1 MFARLLGRR
10 GVVGFAVG
18 SVSLGVCYGV
28 YNGRTSPV
36 AVVMARQENA
46 QTRRQSRFEKFA
58 SCQAQ
63 GQCLM
68 TPADFLE
75 SIVHEDLPGWSRK
88 REVNNQDINRMLNG
102 TPGIRKGSNKF
113 FRQLQDRG
121 IITYPEYL
129 FLVTILT
136 KSRRGIEIA
145 FRMLDKDGNH
155 ELSKDEFLVLEEMV
169 NMKATSKSMAALPG
183 GMDPNQW
190 QNLVGNTTLKTH
202 FFTPRGNGT
211 LTFAQFS
218 KFMADLQVEVSEMEF
233 IEYSRGMP
241 TVPEESFARLL
252 LRNTALEA
260 EEVAKYLD
268 RLNSRLTVR
277 KGITKQQYVD
287 FSMFLNNLDDFSMA
301 MRIYSI
307 SGQPVTQDEFQRA
320 VRISTGHAIDPYVVH
335 TVFQLFDNDGDGK
348 LSYEEFIELMKDKQ
362 KRGFRAR
369 IGDKTGWEGFKACV
383 KKELSV

>member
-1 MFARLLGRR
+1 
-10 GVVGFAVG
+10 
-18 SVSLGVCYGV
+18 
-28 YNGRTSPV
+28 
-36 AVVMARQENA
+36 MARQENA

-155 ELSKDEFLVLEEMV
+155 ELSKDEFLVVRVEDSEPTDIGNRSSKIEDLYGETRKSIANSSQALE
-169 NMKATSKSMAALPG
+169 NAALPG

-335 TVFQLFDNDGDGK
+335 TVFQLFDNDGK
-348 LSYEEFIELMKDKQ
+348 
-362 KRGFRAR
+362 
-369 IGDKTGWEGFKACV
+369 
-383 KKELSV
+383 